1 MKTYLTQIYKL
12 VYIYISISISIYIYI
27 YIYNYIVYICMY
39 IYKYIHIC
47 CILFH
52 AVRKSG
58 NRAPPFSPG
67 YNNFFI
73 INNNKKFKKHGFI

>member
-1 MKTYLTQIYKL
+1 
-12 VYIYISISISIYIYI
+12 
-27 YIYNYIVYICMY
+27 MY

-47 CILFH
+47 CMLFH